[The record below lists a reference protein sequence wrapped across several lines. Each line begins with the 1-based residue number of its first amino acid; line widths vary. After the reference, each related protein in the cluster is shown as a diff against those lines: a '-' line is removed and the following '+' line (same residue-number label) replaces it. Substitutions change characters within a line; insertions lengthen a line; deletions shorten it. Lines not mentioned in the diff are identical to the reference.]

1 MFAHFVC
8 ANQMQQQRPHGLADW
23 HCSQGTQLDKQNGKL
38 LCPGIRLINMPDP
51 LGKQFFRH
59 LWQKGVP
66 TSAGAAGDYAAGYA
80 EHRSRE
86 EAILHQL
93 CLGHRLH
100 KAKVGC
106 ATFLKDVANSFY
118 GPEHVHLDA
127 AVGHATR
134 PCDKQLLKQRHR
146 AASIHIQAAD
156 GEVLLAA
163 GSGALQ
169 GDSIASDLFLEQYH
183 PLVDHWLANLDT
195 VDPKRN
201 FLLAYGPVNQ
211 KRIDTSVTT
220 YADNLAVKV
229 LATTAHGLQE
239 KAVALDMLNALLA
252 NGGLAQNRAK
262 QEVVVVVPVPSPRL
276 RCGQS
281 TLAQWRWRAKWFH
294 KRVTWV
300 NCARTPP
307 LELLPD
313 EVVYKKAQ
321 LAWCSMGSF

>member
-1 MFAHFVC
+1 
-8 ANQMQQQRPHGLADW
+8 MQQQRPHGLADW

-38 LCPGIRLINMPDP
+38 LYPGIRLINMPDP
-51 LGKQFFRH
+51 LGKHFFRH

-66 TSAGAAGDYAAGYA
+66 TSAGAARDYAAGYA
-80 EHRSRE
+80 KHRSRE

-156 GEVLLAA
+156 GEVFVAA

-169 GDSIASDLFLEQYH
+169 GDSIGQICSWNSTTL
-183 PLVDHWLANLDT
+183 WL
-195 VDPKRN
+195 
-201 FLLAYGPVNQ
+201 
-211 KRIDTSVTT
+211 TT
-220 YADNLAVKV
+220 
-229 LATTAHGLQE
+229 GLQTWTPWIQRGTSCLHTTLSTRS
-239 KAVALDMLNALLA
+239 ASTPLSPHMQRTWLLRFWQPLRMA
-252 NGGLAQNRAK
+252 CKRK
-262 QEVVVVVPVPSPRL
+262 Q
-276 RCGQS
+276 
-281 TLAQWRWRAKWFH
+281 W
-294 KRVTWV
+294 
-300 NCARTPP
+300 
-307 LELLPD
+307 LLT
-313 EVVYKKAQ
+313 
-321 LAWCSMGSF
+321 C

>member
-1 MFAHFVC
+1 M
-8 ANQMQQQRPHGLADW
+8 
-23 HCSQGTQLDKQNGKL
+23 
-38 LCPGIRLINMPDP
+38 
-51 LGKQFFRH
+51 
-59 LWQKGVP
+59 P
-66 TSAGAAGDYAAGYA
+66 TSAGAARDYAAGYA